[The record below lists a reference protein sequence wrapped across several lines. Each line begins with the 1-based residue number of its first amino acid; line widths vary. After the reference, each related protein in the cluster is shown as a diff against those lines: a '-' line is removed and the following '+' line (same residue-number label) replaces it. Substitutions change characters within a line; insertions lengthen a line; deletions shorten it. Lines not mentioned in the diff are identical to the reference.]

1 MAGRHLARPET
12 SARHVHAELK
22 PAASSAGA
30 HGRATQ
36 VDVADGTNVIRGEA
50 FEQAIAIWNEA
61 GSISYHLR
69 PPEQIARFFDGLE
82 LLEPGVVSCPRWRP
96 EPSSFGAP
104 AEVDEF
110 CAVGLKP

>member
-1 MAGRHLARPET
+1 MRFLGHIADADEAKSIVNGLLGALPSGSHL
-12 SARHVHAELK
+12 V
-22 PAASSAGA
+22 
-30 HGRATQ
+30 
-36 VDVADGTNVIRGEA
+36 VADGTNVIRGKA

-61 GSISYHLR
+61 GSIPYHLR

-110 CAVGLKP
+110 CAVGLK